1 MAKPKKKR
9 DKKYHPKEISMRPAL
24 LKKMPLGQKVVQDS
38 IDTMRTAL
46 MRLKLHEKKGGD
58 MVLIVIYLGT
68 CWYLA
73 ARMEGTD
80 EIKAYFAGLIEAL
93 KKEVAVPGPMSQATF
108 DQIADALP
116 SVASFLSQIT
126 YEEMDITHTA
136 IENGKVALIE
146 EFLTLIGA
154 QKQAEGI
161 RCEQKIHPAT
171 GQ

>member
-1 MAKPKKKR
+1 M
-9 DKKYHPKEISMRPAL
+9 L
-24 LKKMPLGQKVVQDS
+24 VF
-38 IDTMRTAL
+38 
-46 MRLKLHEKKGGD
+46 GGS
-58 MVLIVIYLGT
+58 YG
-68 CWYLA
+68 
-73 ARMEGTD
+73 RHD

-136 IENGKVALIE
+136 IEDGKVALIE